1 MQETTLFSGTIREN
15 IAFGKS
21 DATEEDID
29 WAARSARADEFI
41 ARLPMGYDT
50 RVGERGVSLSGGQKQ
65 RVAIAR
71 ALLMNPRILI
81 LDEFTSA
88 VDAATERLIR
98 AALEELMRGRTTF
111 VIAHRLSTV
120 RAADMILVLQN
131 GRLVDT
137 GTHEELLDSS
147 EIYRQIHASQLAEPE
162 EVVQL
167 RDRVFDAGEF
177 EKELIS

>member
-1 MQETTLFSGTIREN
+1 
-15 IAFGKS
+15 
-21 DATEEDID
+21 
-29 WAARSARADEFI
+29 
-41 ARLPMGYDT
+41 
-50 RVGERGVSLSGGQKQ
+50 
-65 RVAIAR
+65 
-71 ALLMNPRILI
+71 
-81 LDEFTSA
+81 
-88 VDAATERLIR
+88 
-98 AALEELMRGRTTF
+98 MRGRTTF

-177 EKELIS
+177 EKELVS